1 MESSFKPKKITINFF
16 LQSKDFGG
24 AEQFAKD
31 LLLELAKKGNFVY
44 LYTSNDFL
52 LKNLTNKKNLQVKKT
67 PLYLDFASNRRGLL
81 KSILLSPF
89 AIIYYFKVFSEIK
102 KRSSKQV
109 VIYSGFS
116 EKIIPGPLSKLFNL
130 PTFFIEYGPL
140 EPLFVKLRG
149 IPKFLYFLTKNIAS
163 KIIVPSNNTQF
174 ALKKVFAKE
183 KMIIIPCGS
192 SIPSLKRKKT
202 IKKRTITVIS
212 RLEKGKGQDLA
223 IKAFALVKKEFKDAE
238 LLIIGQGN
246 FEKELKLMAKNDQQI
261 KFLQYVR
268 NKQKAIEESELIV
281 CPSVWSLEG
290 FGLTI
295 IEAMAFAKPIVAFD
309 RAPGNEIL
317 NNEKNSLLAKNK
329 DYIDLSNKIIEL
341 LKDKNLQKK
350 LAKNAQQNFIEKYQI
365 EKVAEQYL
373 NLLKN

>member
-163 KIIVPSNNTQF
+163 KIIVPSNNT
-174 ALKKVFAKE
+174 
-183 KMIIIPCGS
+183 
-192 SIPSLKRKKT
+192 
-202 IKKRTITVIS
+202 
-212 RLEKGKGQDLA
+212 
-223 IKAFALVKKEFKDAE
+223 
-238 LLIIGQGN
+238 
-246 FEKELKLMAKNDQQI
+246 
-261 KFLQYVR
+261 
-268 NKQKAIEESELIV
+268 
-281 CPSVWSLEG
+281 
-290 FGLTI
+290 
-295 IEAMAFAKPIVAFD
+295 
-309 RAPGNEIL
+309 
-317 NNEKNSLLAKNK
+317 
-329 DYIDLSNKIIEL
+329 
-341 LKDKNLQKK
+341 
-350 LAKNAQQNFIEKYQI
+350 
-365 EKVAEQYL
+365 
-373 NLLKN
+373 